1 MTWPSGGVVRKS
13 SIRKLPNDGD
23 DDDDDDDD
31 NDDDDDA
38 AAGENI
44 LLRHT
49 QTKAQVI
56 VGQV

>member
-1 MTWPSGGVVRKS
+1 MNDNDEGQVDS
-13 SIRKLPNDGD
+13 NDGD
-23 DDDDDDDD
+23 DEDDDDDD
-31 NDDDDDA
+31 NDDDDDV

>member
-1 MTWPSGGVVRKS
+1 MRKS